1 MSYRAGTIRPLS
13 GKTRR
18 FVPLLLIGLGAAL
31 VLTAVVVAIVL
42 DRASAGR
49 TESTVA
55 TVVEVTERTT
65 RTRDTDGQNRT
76 TTTYCPTVEYTVDG
90 ELFSHESG
98 ICTGSQE
105 GTEVGDEVTVNY
117 DPDDPSDAAVDSW
130 AHRWLAPLIVGGV
143 GALFTLIGAIL
154 RAAARTGT
162 RTEAAESGTGA
173 PRGQAEGPE
182 PAFHRPYFPAARAG
196 TAGYDVAAVDTL
208 IGHIEHA
215 YRQIAG
221 GQPPDLTA
229 HDLENHQLATTDT
242 PGSGYDTATVEMYL
256 TSVRGD
262 LERVLGH

>member
-1 MSYRAGTIRPLS
+1 MSYRVGTTRPLS
-13 GKTRR
+13 GTARR

-31 VLTAVVVAIVL
+31 LAAVVVAVVL
-42 DRASAGR
+42 DRSSAGR
-49 TESTVA
+49 TESTAA

-76 TTTYCPTVEYTVDG
+76 TITYCPTVEYTVDG
-90 ELFSHESG
+90 EPFSHESG

-105 GTEVGDEVTVNY
+105 GNEVGDEVTVNY
-117 DPDDPSDAAVDSW
+117 DPDDPSDAALDSW
-130 AHRWLAPLIVGGV
+130 AHRWLAPLIVGGA
-143 GALFTLIGAIL
+143 GALFALVGSIL
-154 RAAARTGT
+154 HAAARTGT
-162 RTEAAESGTGA
+162 LTSPAESGTGTRHGPA
-173 PRGQAEGPE
+173 QGPE
-182 PAFHRPYFPAARAG
+182 PAFHRPDFPAAREG
-196 TAGYDVAAVDTL
+196 TVGYDAAAVDTL

-221 GQPPDLTA
+221 GRPPDLTA